1 MLIYLHV
8 GFPTVKSAYMVQN
21 STAEFYHNRVYCLM
35 FITYLIIHQN
45 TLYTFGYGLRKS
57 NVIHLIKRVLLIFY
71 RNLKKISHLFLCN
84 CCEVTRYNAGM
95 CMYDLYFLCKIYK
108 IMHKRVAYWPFS
120 FCLILFLC
128 RYTGG
133 ARSNVP
139 VVGQLH
145 FWVWQRRGGVQND
158 GKDIVVDGGI
168 TCTFTGT
175 RCT

>member
-71 RNLKKISHLFLCN
+71 RKLEKKIHILNVCDCCHLKWPDTTLKCACMIYISPVKCIRLCTNELHTGLFLS
-84 CCEVTRYNAGM
+84 VS
-95 CMYDLYFLCKIYK
+95 
-108 IMHKRVAYWPFS
+108 S
-120 FCLILFLC
+120 FFF
-128 RYTGG
+128 Y
-133 ARSNVP
+133 V
-139 VVGQLH
+139 
-145 FWVWQRRGGVQND
+145 
-158 GKDIVVDGGI
+158 DIVLEAQDQ
-168 TCTFTGT
+168 TYQ
-175 RCT
+175 